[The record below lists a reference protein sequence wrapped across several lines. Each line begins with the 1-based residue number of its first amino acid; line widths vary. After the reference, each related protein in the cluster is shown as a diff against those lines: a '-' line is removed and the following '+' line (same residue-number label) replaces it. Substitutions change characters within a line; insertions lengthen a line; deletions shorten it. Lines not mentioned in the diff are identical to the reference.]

1 MFFSYF
7 SCFDQNKSCNNLMLL
22 CILYVAGKYNSCCF
36 LTFFSL
42 TKTTA
47 ATIRCYAGAGYEN
60 TLSACKFQFFLQ
72 KKYLCYTSCF
82 IVLYICVIMKP
93 LKAETVSKENS
104 HSSIMRFESS
114 VFFSAVLLCLTAM
127 AHGRTVENRQWSN
140 E

>member
-82 IVLYICVIMKP
+82 IYSSLHMRNHET
-93 LKAETVSKENS
+93 LKSRNCQQGEFTFQHYAIWEQRFLFC
-104 HSSIMRFESS
+104 SS
-114 VFFSAVLLCLTAM
+114 ALL
-127 AHGRTVENRQWSN
+127 NRDGSWSN
-140 E
+140 RREPSVV